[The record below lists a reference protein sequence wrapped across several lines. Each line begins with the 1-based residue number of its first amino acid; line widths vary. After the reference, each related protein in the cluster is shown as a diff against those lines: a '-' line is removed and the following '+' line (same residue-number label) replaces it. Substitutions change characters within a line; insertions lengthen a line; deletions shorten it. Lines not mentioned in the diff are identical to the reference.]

1 MLTIGCEA
9 AGRHCM
15 PMDIL
20 GAMNKSP
27 RSLMLVAAACALL
40 VLTACGNK
48 GPLVMPSPAPAE
60 APAAPPV
67 VSPVEGDPVPVDAP
81 PVDAPAT
88 APRTDGGNPG
98 RR

>member
-40 VLTACGNK
+40 VFTACGNK
-48 GPLVMPSPAPAE
+48 GPLVMPDQPAPA
-60 APAAPPV
+60 AAAPSATPPADDAA
-67 VSPVEGDPVPVDAP
+67 SGDP
-81 PVDAPAT
+81 
-88 APRTDGGNPG
+88 G
-98 RR
+98 

>member
-48 GPLVMPSPAPAE
+48 GPQVVPTPEPPA
-60 APAAPPV
+60 
-67 VSPVEGDPVPVDAP
+67 DAHSGHGA
-81 PVDAPAT
+81 DEHAN
-88 APRTDGGNPG
+88 GNG
-98 RR
+98 

>member
-27 RSLMLVAAACALL
+27 RSLKLFAAACALL

-48 GPLVMPSPAPAE
+48 GPLVMPD
-60 APAAPPV
+60 APAAEPAA
-67 VSPVEGDPVPVDAP
+67 DT
-81 PVDAPAT
+81 PAT
-88 APRTDGGNPG
+88 DPAQPPAGSETDGTPPATTP
-98 RR
+98 

>member
-1 MLTIGCEA
+1 MDAATAAEGVMLTIGCEA

-40 VLTACGNK
+40 VLTACGNNNVIILIK
-48 GPLVMPSPAPAE
+48 FILFLLNKIIHGMARGHS
-60 APAAPPV
+60 
-67 VSPVEGDPVPVDAP
+67 
-81 PVDAPAT
+81 
-88 APRTDGGNPG
+88 R
-98 RR
+98 

>member
-9 AGRHCM
+9 AARHCM

-48 GPLVMPSPAPAE
+48 GPLVLPEQPEPAEQDSPEPAPAE
-60 APAAPPV
+60 GAA
-67 VSPVEGDPVPVDAP
+67 EDNDDA
-81 PVDAPAT
+81 D
-88 APRTDGGNPG
+88 PG
-98 RR
+98 R